1 MTANKEDG
9 WVCEPCKITH
19 KEEQYGMFIEREVWK
34 WSQSSHEPKAGDGK
48 DEQRNIK

>member
-1 MTANKEDG
+1 MNGYVNIAKLPMKRNT
-9 WVCEPCKITH
+9 
-19 KEEQYGMFIEREVWK
+19 YGMFIEREVWK